1 MTGNAVGAVPH
12 PNQDSLDPTDWT
24 ALRRQGHQMLDD
36 MFDYLATLRERPVWQ
51 PAPDAVR
58 RRFAEDLPR
67 GSSDLGEIHARFM
80 NEILPYGVGNVHPGF
95 MGWVQGGG
103 TAVGM
108 MAETL
113 AAGLNANVGGR
124 NQIPLE
130 VERQITRWMRDLFG
144 FPESASGVFVT
155 GTSTANLIGVLV
167 ASRARLG
174 AQVRSKG
181 LAAQEQRLVA
191 YASISAHGCV
201 SQAMD
206 LSGLGTDALR
216 LIPIGADFR
225 MQPQALRAAIAADRQ
240 AGYTPFLVVGSAG
253 TVDVGAI
260 DPLLELAD
268 IARQE
273 GLWLHVDGAFGAMA
287 KLSSEL
293 APRLAGIE
301 RADSIAFDFHKWV
314 QVPYDA
320 GFVLVRDGQQHLDT
334 FAADAAYLKR
344 ETRGIAGDSPWPC
357 DFGPDLSRGF
367 RALKTWFTLQVY
379 GADALGRSIANSC
392 RVARHLA
399 DRVRAEPVFELLAAA
414 GLNIVCFRYLP
425 AGMDEREADRL
436 NAAIVVALHES
447 GVAAPSTTKVN
458 GKLAIRAAI
467 VNHRTGTA
475 DVDRLID
482 AVLQIGKGMAGQACL

>member
-1 MTGNAVGAVPH
+1 MTGNAVGAVP
-12 PNQDSLDPTDWT
+12 NQDSLDPADWT
-24 ALRRQGHQMLDD
+24 ALRRQGHRMLDD

-58 RRFAEDLPR
+58 GRFSQDLPR
-67 GSSDLGEIHARFM
+67 GSSDLGEIHQRFM
-80 NEILPYGVGNVHPGF
+80 SEILPYGVGNVHPGF

-108 MAETL
+108 LAETL

-144 FPESASGVFVT
+144 FPASASGVFVT

-174 AQVRSKG
+174 SQVRSKG
-181 LAAQEQRLVA
+181 LRAQTQQLTA
-191 YASISAHGCV
+191 YAAVSAHGCV

-206 LSGLGTDALR
+206 LAGLGTDALR
-216 LIPIGADFR
+216 LIPVDADFR
-225 MQPQALRAAIAADRQ
+225 MQTQALRAAIAADRQ
-240 AGYTPFLVVGSAG
+240 AGCTPFLVVGSAG
-253 TVDVGAI
+253 TVDVGAV
-260 DPLLELAD
+260 DPLSDLAD

-287 KLSSEL
+287 MLSPEL
-293 APRLAGIE
+293 AARLDGIA

-392 RVARHLA
+392 RVARHLEA
-399 DRVRAEPVFELLAAA
+399 RVRAEPVFELLAPAN
-414 GLNIVCFRYLP
+414 LNIVCFRYLP
-425 AGMDEREADRL
+425 AGLGSDQADEL

-447 GVAAPSTTKVN
+447 GVAAPSTTMVN
-458 GKLAIRAAI
+458 GRLAIRAAI

-475 DVDRLID
+475 DVDRLVD
-482 AVLQIGKGMAGQACL
+482 AVLEIGARMAARADY

>member
-1 MTGNAVGAVPH
+1 MTGNAVGAVP
-12 PNQDSLDPTDWT
+12 NQDSLDPADWT
-24 ALRRQGHQMLDD
+24 ALRSQGHRMLDD

-58 RRFAEDLPR
+58 GRFSQDLPR
-67 GSSDLGEIHARFM
+67 GASDLGEIHARFM
-80 NEILPYGVGNVHPGF
+80 SEILPYGVGNVHPGF

-108 MAETL
+108 LAETL

-155 GTSTANLIGVLV
+155 GTSMANLIGVLV

-181 LAAQEQRLVA
+181 LAAQAQRLVA
-191 YASISAHGCV
+191 YTSVSAHGCV

-240 AGYTPFLVVGSAG
+240 AGCTPFLIVGSAG
-253 TVDVGAI
+253 TVDVGAV
-260 DPLLELAD
+260 DPLSELAD

-273 GLWLHVDGAFGAMA
+273 GMWLHVDGAFGAMA
-287 KLSSEL
+287 MLSPEL
-293 APRLAGIE
+293 APKLAGIE

-344 ETRGIAGDSPWPC
+344 ETRGIAGGSPWPC

-392 RVARHLA
+392 RVARHLEA
-399 DRVRAEPVFELLAAA
+399 RVRAEPAFELLAPAN
-414 GLNIVCFRYLP
+414 LNIVCFRYLP
-425 AGMDEREADRL
+425 ARFEAHRADRL

-447 GVAAPSTTKVN
+447 GVAAPSTTTVD

-475 DVDRLID
+475 DVDRLVD
-482 AVLQIGKGMAGQACL
+482 AVLEIGERMAAQADH

>member
-1 MTGNAVGAVPH
+1 MTGNAVGAA
-12 PNQDSLDPTDWT
+12 PNPDSLDPADWT

-58 RRFAEDLPR
+58 RRFSQDLPHEP
-67 GSSDLGEIHARFM
+67 SDLEQVHQRFM
-80 NEILPYGVGNVHPGF
+80 TDILPYGVGNVHPGF

-108 MAETL
+108 LAETL

-124 NQIPLE
+124 SQIPIE

-144 FPESASGVFVT
+144 FPASASGLFVT
-155 GTSTANLIGVLV
+155 GTSMANLIGVLV

-174 AQVRSKG
+174 PQVRSRG
-181 LAAQEQRLVA
+181 LAAQERRLVA
-191 YASISAHGCV
+191 YASVSAHGCV
-201 SQAMD
+201 AQAMD

-216 LIPIGADFR
+216 QIPVDADFR

-240 AGYTPFLVVGSAG
+240 AGHTPFLIVGSAG

-260 DPLLELAD
+260 DPLPELAD
-268 IARQE
+268 IAQQE

-287 KLSSEL
+287 MLSSDL
-293 APRLAGIE
+293 APKVAGIE

-320 GFVLVRDGQQHLDT
+320 GFVLVRDGRQHLDT

-344 ETRGIAGDSPWPC
+344 ETRGMAGDSPWPC

-379 GADALGRSIANSC
+379 GADALGRAIANSC

-399 DRVRAEPVFELLAAA
+399 ERVQADPAFELLAPVS
-414 GLNIVCFRYLP
+414 LNIVCFRYLP
-425 AGMDEREADRL
+425 AGIDGQQADSL
-436 NAAIVVALHES
+436 NAAIVVALHEA
-447 GVAAPSTTKVN
+447 GIAAPSTTTVN
-458 GKLAIRAAI
+458 GNLAIRAAI

-475 DVDRLID
+475 DVDRLVQ
-482 AVLQIGKGMAGQACL
+482 AVLEIGNRMALQACL

>member
-1 MTGNAVGAVPH
+1 MTGNAVGAVP
-12 PNQDSLDPTDWT
+12 NQDSLDPADWT
-24 ALRRQGHQMLDD
+24 ALRSQGHRMLDD

-58 RRFAEDLPR
+58 GRFSQDLPR
-67 GSSDLGEIHARFM
+67 GASDLGEIHARFM
-80 NEILPYGVGNVHPGF
+80 SEILPYGVGNVHPGF

-108 MAETL
+108 LAETL

-155 GTSTANLIGVLV
+155 GTSMANLIGVLV

-181 LAAQEQRLVA
+181 LAAQAQRLVA
-191 YASISAHGCV
+191 YTSVSAHGCV

-240 AGYTPFLVVGSAG
+240 AGCTPFLIVGSAG
-253 TVDVGAI
+253 TVDVGAV
-260 DPLLELAD
+260 DPLSELAD

-273 GLWLHVDGAFGAMA
+273 GMWLHVDGAFGAMA
-287 KLSSEL
+287 MLSPEL
-293 APRLAGIE
+293 APKLAGIE

-392 RVARHLA
+392 RVARHLEA
-399 DRVRAEPVFELLAAA
+399 RVRAEPLFELLAPAS
-414 GLNIVCFRYLP
+414 LNIVCFRYLP
-425 AGMDEREADRL
+425 AGFETEQADQL
-436 NAAIVVALHES
+436 NAAIVVALHEA
-447 GVAAPSTTKVN
+447 GVAAPSTTTVD
-458 GKLAIRAAI
+458 GKLVIRAAI

-475 DVDRLID
+475 DVDRLVD
-482 AVLQIGKGMAGQACL
+482 AVLEIGQRMAAQVAR

>member
-1 MTGNAVGAVPH
+1 MTGNAVGAA
-12 PNQDSLDPTDWT
+12 PNPDSLDPADWT

-36 MFDYLATLRERPVWQ
+36 MFDYLATLRARPVWQ
-51 PAPDAVR
+51 PAPDSVR
-58 RRFAEDLPR
+58 RRFSQDLPR
-67 GSSDLGEIHARFM
+67 RPSDLGEIHQRFM
-80 NEILPYGVGNVHPGF
+80 TEILPYGIGNVHPGF

-108 MAETL
+108 LAETL

-124 NQIPLE
+124 SQIPIE

-144 FPESASGVFVT
+144 FPASASGVFVT

-174 AQVRSKG
+174 LQVRSRG
-181 LAAQEQRLVA
+181 LAAQAQRLVA
-191 YASISAHGCV
+191 YAAVSAHGCV
-201 SQAMD
+201 AQAMD
-206 LSGLGTDALR
+206 IAGLGTDALR
-216 LIPIGADFR
+216 LIPLDADLR

-240 AGYTPFLVVGSAG
+240 AGYTPFLIVGSAG
-253 TVDVGAI
+253 TVDVGAV
-260 DPLLELAD
+260 DPLPELAD
-268 IARQE
+268 IAQHE
-273 GLWLHVDGAFGAMA
+273 GVWLHVDGAFGAMA
-287 KLSSEL
+287 MLSPEL
-293 APRLAGIE
+293 APKVAGIE

-344 ETRGIAGDSPWPC
+344 ETRGMAGDSPWPC

-379 GADALGRSIANSC
+379 GADALGRAIANSC

-399 DRVRAEPVFELLAAA
+399 ARVQAEPVLELLAPVS
-414 GLNIVCFRYLP
+414 LNIVCFRYLP
-425 AGMDEREADRL
+425 AGIDGQQADSL
-436 NAAIVVALHES
+436 NAAIVVALHEA
-447 GVAAPSTTKVN
+447 GVCAPSTTTVN
-458 GKLAIRAAI
+458 GRLAIRAAI

-475 DVDRLID
+475 DVDHLVQG
-482 AVLQIGKGMAGQACL
+482 VLQIGNRMALEACL